1 MEKINYFILSDNDII
16 FQEHIAIAY
25 KHNEKTIKVFWFN
38 DNDQGKETAKQLCEI
53 CNDKVGS
60 IPLPSDELLTILA
73 EYINKSMDPP
83 RVETS
88 EELELTKKAIQK
100 ICFQARKERIIER
113 CDELEILSI
122 DIN

>member
-1 MEKINYFILSDNDII
+1 MEKINYFVLSDNDTI
-16 FQEHIAIAY
+16 FREHVAVAY
-25 KHNEKTIKVFWFN
+25 KRDEKTIKVFWLN
-38 DNDQGKETAKQLCEI
+38 DNEQGKETAKQLCEI

-73 EYINKSMDPP
+73 EFINKSIDPI
-83 RVETS
+83 RIETP

-113 CDELEILSI
+113 CNELKILSI